1 MVSASFQRKSEER
14 SSYMA
19 VLKNKTQKNFTMIS
33 NSVLRDTELSMKD
46 RGVLCTICSLPDG
59 WEFSI
64 AGLSSIVPDGVDA
77 IRKSIF
83 NLESTGYI
91 ARTKTRGKNGKYI
104 SEIEVFTEKRTM
116 SDFPSRENRHGIA
129 NTEKPSRENRHG
141 ISVTGNRSQYNT
153 DNKKLNIKKDNVKS
167 INQSETCDST
177 DRMDGESEVYKD
189 LIAKNIKLEWL
200 LEVAQRNGESE
211 VSMVHEIYN
220 LICDMVCYPRD
231 HVTIKDTKYPWNT
244 VKSQFLKLRY
254 QHICD
259 VLNRIVDAEL
269 GIKNMS
275 AYLIS
280 TLYTASLVGAIE
292 AEASLHDDY
301 LKHLR
306 GNPY

>member
-1 MVSASFQRKSEER
+1 
-14 SSYMA
+14 MA

-33 NSVLRDTELSMKD
+33 NSVLRDKNLSMKD
-46 RGVLCTICSLPDG
+46 RGVLCTICSLSDG

-83 NLESTGYI
+83 NLEELGYME
-91 ARTKTRGKNGKYI
+91 RTKTRGKGGKYV

-116 SDFPSRENRHGIA
+116 SDFPSREIRHGETI
-129 NTEKPSRENRHG
+129 TEEPPWENRRG
-141 ISVTGNRSQYNT
+141 MSVAGNPSQYNT
-153 DNKKLNIKKDNVKS
+153 DNIKLNIKTDNAKS
-167 INQSETCDST
+167 INLSAEHPDVI
-177 DRMDGESEVYKD
+177 DGTMEINVYKE
-189 LIAKNIKLEWL
+189 LIAENIKLDWL
-200 LEVAQRNGESE
+200 LEVAERGGDRE
-211 VSMVHEIYN
+211 VAMVHEIYGV
-220 LICDMVCYPRD
+220 ICDMVCYPRAQ
-231 HVTIKDTKYPWNT
+231 VVINKTEYPWNA

-254 QHICD
+254 QHIGD
-259 VLNRIVDAEL
+259 ILNRIVDAEL

-280 TLYTASLVGAIE
+280 TLYNASLVGCIE

-306 GNPY
+306 GKPY

>member
-1 MVSASFQRKSEER
+1 
-14 SSYMA
+14 
-19 VLKNKTQKNFTMIS
+19 
-33 NSVLRDTELSMKD
+33 
-46 RGVLCTICSLPDG
+46 
-59 WEFSI
+59 
-64 AGLSSIVPDGVDA
+64 
-77 IRKSIF
+77 
-83 NLESTGYI
+83 
-91 ARTKTRGKNGKYI
+91 
-104 SEIEVFTEKRTM
+104 
-116 SDFPSRENRHGIA
+116 
-129 NTEKPSRENRHG
+129 
-141 ISVTGNRSQYNT
+141 
-153 DNKKLNIKKDNVKS
+153 
-167 INQSETCDST
+167 
-177 DRMDGESEVYKD
+177 
-189 LIAKNIKLEWL
+189 
-200 LEVAQRNGESE
+200 
-211 VSMVHEIYN
+211 
-220 LICDMVCYPRD
+220 MVCYPRD